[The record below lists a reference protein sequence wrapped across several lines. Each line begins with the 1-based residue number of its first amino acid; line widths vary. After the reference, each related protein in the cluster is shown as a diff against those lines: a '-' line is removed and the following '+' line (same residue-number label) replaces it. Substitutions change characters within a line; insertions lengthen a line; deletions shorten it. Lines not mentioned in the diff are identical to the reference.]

1 MEETNMVKIP
11 VKTTQLPIEIG
22 EHTFHIDI
30 SEKGA
35 EAFWKLVA
43 GYAEKS
49 SKITKKVEKEQIKPE
64 TAKRNAHEAL
74 EKVIDN
80 LLGPGAF
87 DKLFELSP
95 DYMLI
100 SEYYMEIC
108 SAVSEEIGGRK
119 QQYFE
124 KMQHYLEG

>member
-1 MEETNMVKIP
+1 MVKIQ

-22 EHTFHIDI
+22 EHIFYIDT

-35 EAFWKLVA
+35 EAFWELVA

-49 SKITKKVEKEQIKPE
+49 SKITKKLEKEQLKAE
-64 TAKRNAHEAL
+64 TADRKAQEEL
-74 EKVIDN
+74 EKVIEN

-95 DYMLI
+95 DYTLI

-108 SAVSEEIGGRK
+108 SAVGKEIGGRK
-119 QQYFE
+119 KQFFD
-124 KMQHYLEG
+124 KMQRYLAG

>member
-1 MEETNMVKIP
+1 MVKIQ

-22 EHTFHIDI
+22 EHTFYIDT

-49 SKITKKVEKEQIKPE
+49 SKITKKLKKKQIKPE

-74 EKVIDN
+74 EKVIDD

-95 DYMLI
+95 EYIFI

-108 SAVSEEIGGRK
+108 SAVGEALGGRK
-119 QQYFE
+119 KQYFE

>member
-11 VKTTQLPIEIG
+11 VKTTRLPIEIG

-49 SKITKKVEKEQIKPE
+49 SKITKKFEKEQIKPE
-64 TAKRNAHEAL
+64 TAKRNAYEAL
-74 EKVIDN
+74 EKVVDD

-108 SAVSEEIGGRK
+108 SAVSEELGGRK
-119 QQYFE
+119 LKYFE